1 MYHGPAV
8 TDADHAADLRSL
20 RRIELFVGLDDD
32 ALRRILPHASRFEA
46 PAMHVLV
53 QPTREATGCFLI
65 EEGTVE
71 VDLGDRTI
79 ERGPGA
85 VVGEMALLTPDALR
99 TARVQAKTDVRG
111 LAVRREDFLT
121 MLLEEPR
128 IAITLLGIL
137 AQRLAETSS

>member
-1 MYHGPAV
+1 
-8 TDADHAADLRSL
+8 
-20 RRIELFVGLDDD
+20 
-32 ALRRILPHASRFEA
+32 
-46 PAMHVLV
+46 MHVLV

-111 LAVRREDFLT
+111 LAVRREDFLA

-137 AQRLAETSS
+137 AQRLAESSS